1 MKDREFIR
9 EMMSVLDLVF
19 NPRELK
25 DECNNVV
32 LTKSQVRRM
41 AMEELASDYNN
52 YIEHRGKIRDILKSY
67 EG

>member
-52 YIEHRGKIRDILKSY
+52 YIEHRGKIRDILKSC